1 MKLSL
6 TGFMMSHG
14 SRSVVSILLV
24 DASAE
29 FPNGYRV
36 ESITVNTDEAL
47 DSNP

>member
-1 MKLSL
+1 ML
-6 TGFMMSHG
+6 SHG
-14 SRSVVSILLV
+14 SRSVVSVSIVLV

-29 FPNGYRV
+29 FLNGYRV